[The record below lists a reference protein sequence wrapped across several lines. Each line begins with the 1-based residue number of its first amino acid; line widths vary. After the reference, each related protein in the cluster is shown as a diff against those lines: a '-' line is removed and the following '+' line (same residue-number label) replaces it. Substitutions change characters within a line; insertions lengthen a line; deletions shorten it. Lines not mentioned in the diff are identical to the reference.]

1 MNTLENKLRRIKLK
15 TVLEILSEIRKDID
29 FKKEDK
35 LIDDGVIDSID
46 IVSIIMALSE
56 NYNIEIPTEELKPE
70 NFNSVYTIEDMIKN
84 IIKN

>member
-1 MNTLENKLRRIKLK
+1 MK